1 MQQGTCCQCG
11 LTASIRSF
19 YSLNGRIYCEP
30 CVWKAAREAREAGEP
45 AEYSSLT
52 DNTVCSRCQADSGGA
67 DFPLVGKYPF
77 CPNCA
82 QLVSNWPYPQWMKIA
97 LVLLSALLAISLVH
111 GRKYFQAGRTMYLGE
126 RLVEDHRYAEAL
138 PYLQQT
144 LRVAPGSDKAV
155 LLTAKAALLTGEF
168 EVAQK
173 ALQGHNGGRF
183 EDGNSSEFREV
194 DAIWKRAVDALEKA
208 DQAYKLVEQE
218 NTGVEAARL
227 MHEAASLYPEAT
239 GLAITAEYFDEGA
252 AFDRRDYDTFVSI
265 AQKQWKQ
272 YPLSA
277 TAAALAS
284 ALACKYAV
292 TRDPLY
298 RQQSEEMLAKAQQL
312 AGGSD
317 AQKSFEE
324 YSERIRYRLS
334 SCEIISKQEYDR
346 RFRANKKDP
355 R

>member
-1 MQQGTCCQCG
+1 
-11 LTASIRSF
+11 
-19 YSLNGRIYCEP
+19 
-30 CVWKAAREAREAGEP
+30 
-45 AEYSSLT
+45 
-52 DNTVCSRCQADSGGA
+52 
-67 DFPLVGKYPF
+67 
-77 CPNCA
+77 
-82 QLVSNWPYPQWMKIA
+82 MKIA
-97 LVLLSALLAISLVH
+97 LVSLLALLAISLVH

-155 LLTAKAALLTGEF
+155 LLTAKAALLTGQVEA
-168 EVAQK
+168 AQK
-173 ALQGHNGGRF
+173 ALQGHDGGRF

-194 DAIWKRAVDALEKA
+194 DAIWKRAVAALEKA
-208 DQAYKLVEQE
+208 DKAYKLLEQE

-239 GLAITAEYFDEGA
+239 GLAISAEYFDEGA

-292 TRDPLY
+292 TRDPSY

-312 AGGSD
+312 AGDSD

-334 SCEIISKQEYDR
+334 SREIISKQEYDR
-346 RFRANKKDP
+346 RFRANKNDP